1 MDEKFLLAVVA
12 ASSAVG
18 GVLITQLFT
27 ILKEILIA
35 RNANRTLVRDKYEEF
50 VDCLNES
57 VIHRTKVANI
67 VCDEEF
73 HRSLLNLP
81 LQRAYK
87 LSLIYFPEFIEP
99 LKECSAAYKEF
110 CMTLGR
116 SLVVGGTVSVGLRA
130 SHDQGEEMDAVMD
143 KINLTQNELDQ
154 CVRKYAR
161 KYTRA

>member
-1 MDEKFLLAVVA
+1 M
-12 ASSAVG
+12 G
-18 GVLITQLFT
+18 GGLITQLFT
-27 ILKEILIA
+27 VLKEILIA

-57 VIHRTKVANI
+57 VIHRTKVVNI

-73 HRSLLNLP
+73 RRSLLNLP

-110 CMTLGR
+110 CMTLGG
-116 SLVVGGTVSVGLRA
+116 SLVVGDTVSVGLRA
-130 SHDQGEEMDAVMD
+130 AHEQREKMDAVMD
-143 KINLTQNELDQ
+143 KIDLTQKELDQ

-161 KYTRA
+161 KYTKA

>member
-57 VIHRTKVANI
+57 VIHRTKVVHI

-73 HRSLLNLP
+73 HRSLLNIP
-81 LQRAYK
+81 LHRAYK

-99 LKECSAAYKEF
+99 LKECIDAYKEF
-110 CMTLGR
+110 CRILGG
-116 SLVVGGTVSVGLRA
+116 SLVVGDTVSVGLRA
-130 SHDQGEEMDAVMD
+130 LREQGEKMGVVLD
-143 KINLTQNELDQ
+143 KIDLTQRELDQ